1 MNYSLRSR
9 PLCHGSATCWAG
21 RRLRGVFGMS
31 WHVFPAV
38 CSSAFFHGDCRM
50 GLGTWLACRDNTQ
63 VYGPQ
68 ENICTVLLRR
78 TRESGVC
85 KKPCFETCFQN
96 KGFHNNHDCRNNC
109 WWEYL
114 PGKQRPLWESGFK
127 RPGHVTKQVWNLMN
141 LSIALRVWYTH
152 THPPTQKHSHM
163 WVPPSGC
170 RLCC

>member
-1 MNYSLRSR
+1 MAQ
-9 PLCHGSATCWAG
+9 PHVGQGGGW
-21 RRLRGVFGMS
+21 RGVFGMS
-31 WHVFPAV
+31 WHAFPAV
-38 CSSAFFHGDCRM
+38 PLHFSVVTAGWVWGLDWPAGITHKRM
-50 GLGTWLACRDNTQ
+50 GHRKTSALFCS
-63 VYGPQ
+63 
-68 ENICTVLLRR
+68 ER

-127 RPGHVTKQVWNLMN
+127 SPGHVTKQVCNLMN
-141 LSIALRVWYTH
+141 LSIALSMWYTH
-152 THPPTQKHSHM
+152 THPHTQKHSHM